1 IPSAQRLA
9 FTRGRSQRACS
20 ADINPANRHDF
31 EQAIGIVIDRTGQ
44 LSSSCFDSPTCFR
57 LPPPLPRP
65 CDLVAV
71 LENVVRLLSAR
82 TDGAGITWRWELD
95 EPPVLVAIDR
105 GQMEQ
110 ALLNI
115 LKNAMEAIEG
125 EGTITVRPAT
135 VSATPASG
143 GEERRGSTT
152 RVSAAAGRSGHRGLA
167 FFAPEPPRPVVA
179 ASEAACT
186 GLGGAK
192 AGIERLRTSARL
204 K

>member
-1 IPSAQRLA
+1 LRSVRAICPTVDPVRPTSRVH
-9 FTRGRSQRACS
+9 RGRSQRAYS
-20 ADINPANRHDF
+20 ADIDPANRHDF

-95 EPPVLVAIDR
+95 DPSVLVAIDR

-110 ALLNI
+110 ALLNV
-115 LKNAMEAIEG
+115 LTNAMEAIEG
-125 EGTITVRPAT
+125 DGTITVRLTSRSAGFHYALERT
-135 VSATPASG
+135 VQG
-143 GEERRGSTT
+143 TT
-152 RVSAAAGRSGHRGLA
+152 RFTIVMSAQG
-167 FFAPEPPRPVVA
+167 
-179 ASEAACT
+179 
-186 GLGGAK
+186 
-192 AGIERLRTSARL
+192 TSAL
-204 K
+204 APSTH